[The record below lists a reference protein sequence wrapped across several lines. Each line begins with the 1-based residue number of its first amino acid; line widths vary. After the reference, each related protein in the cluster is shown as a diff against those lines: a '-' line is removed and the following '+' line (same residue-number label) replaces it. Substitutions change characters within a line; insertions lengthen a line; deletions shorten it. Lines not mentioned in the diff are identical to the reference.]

1 MMDGS
6 TPPYRVNELTPDPAV
21 SFDPK
26 VVKDYVIYAH
36 RIANRG
42 LVNSSVG
49 GMVIRVPHP
58 RYPDGVCYAKPQGI
72 SLEEVTVDE
81 LVITDIPYGRIL
93 YGERA
98 TTVGH
103 QMNREILRLRPDVNC
118 VIHLHH
124 DETIAF
130 LAAGFSEIRSFS
142 LTYGYLMQKPARYLP
157 ASVNVEEDVAP
168 IKTFIEDTN
177 CIIMRRH
184 GFTVLG
190 RTVSEAYHRTCVL
203 VSEVKRNIIVETLCA
218 VTGKTPEYISEEE
231 LAYMARHGDAVMYP
245 ALIKRARP

>member
-1 MMDGS
+1 MDGS
-6 TPPYRVNELTPDPAV
+6 LSPSFRVNELAPDPNVTFDPAV
-21 SFDPK
+21 VRS
-26 VVKDYVIYAH
+26 YLAYAH
-36 RIANRG
+36 RLANRG

-49 GMVIRVPHP
+49 GMVIRVAHP
-58 RYPDGVCYAKPQGI
+58 GHADGICYAKPQAV
-72 SLEEVTVDE
+72 SLEEVQAED

-93 YGERA
+93 CGERA

-103 QMNREILRLRPDVNC
+103 QMNREILRLRPDINC

-130 LAAGFSEIRSFS
+130 LAAGFQEIRSYG
-142 LTYGYLMQKPARYLP
+142 LTYGYLMQKPAHYLP

-168 IKTFIEDTN
+168 IKTFIAGTN

-203 VSEVKRNIIVETLCA
+203 VSEVKRNIIVESLCA
-218 VTGKTPEYISEEE
+218 LTGRTPEAISDEE
-231 LAYMARHGDAVMYP
+231 LAYMASHGDAVMYP
-245 ALIKRARP
+245 ALIKAKG